1 MNSLELVKLFSNR
14 EEIFDRINSYFK
26 QLRLFRE
33 LIWFRLPVF
42 FMKSLLVTLYNS
54 SLQQDFYHPLNQII
68 EEFLESLKDEFG
80 PVKIDIRNIIDIFK
94 LSSGLIDIHQKFLD
108 YIVQVFYQ
116 ISDFL
121 RSQRVTYLFPFPDI
135 EKYVDYLEIFYRNNM
150 NSIIEEVAQKILHK
164 EKFRTLLFEYRDDF
178 GAYPFSHSEERY
190 SLEDFKPPNKNLDR
204 YEYVQKRIK
213 EIEENLFRRILVS
226 KERRDST
233 KDPYRNSVYASL
245 QLSDNCNFIDP
256 ENFSILRNPKDDSFF
271 ALDYISTYHPDYDDI
286 QDPIPKPT
294 ENFHEVLSK
303 YHEKINR
310 EESTPWY
317 IHYSK
322 RDDRKGFRN
331 EDEEGYD
338 HVFFVGDPLG
348 ELNEKEKFCCCFR
361 KQESTF
367 NDQIRKSGHIFRSD
381 DLFQE
386 EEIKFIYMP
395 RNFRYKNYV
404 TSKRFLIKMWNR
416 FMDHVH
422 MPGIDI
428 PHGIIPYRKLFFK
441 SVYNSLRT
449 LPQSLGDDMTIIIL
463 RRLIN
468 CLYEEIEIDDVEE
481 FYKRYFQEDKRR
493 EKFSY
498 NSKKDN
504 YFFGII
510 HGELLLMDTGQFDI
524 SQFVCRDLLFDMTK
538 DDEVSKLLPYD
549 VFERMLDSSTVY
561 EYVLKKYDKI
571 AYLDFRFLM
580 EFIVWYE
587 KSFFDYETN
596 HLDRRY
602 HLRTLYAMRKNYEL
616 FINKMFKKIFKKRS
630 FGKRRL
636 REYPAMKKIFLTYQ
650 TFLEMERLLKNEIEE
665 RRL

>member
-14 EEIFDRINSYFK
+14 EEIFDRINSYFR
-26 QLRLFRE
+26 QLRLFRD

-54 SLQQDFYHPLNQII
+54 SLQLDFYHPLNQII

-80 PVKIDIRNIIDIFK
+80 LVKIDIRNIIDIFK

-150 NSIIEEVAQKILHK
+150 NDIIEEVAQKILHK
-164 EKFRTLLFEYRDDF
+164 ENFRTFLFEYRDDF

-190 SLEDFKPPNKNLDR
+190 SLEDFKLPKKNLDR
-204 YEYVQKRIK
+204 YEYVQERIK
-213 EIEENLFRRILVS
+213 EIGENLFRRILVS

-233 KDPYRNSVYASL
+233 KDPYRNAVYASL

-294 ENFHEVLSK
+294 ANFHEVLSK

-338 HVFFVGDPLG
+338 HVFFLGDPLE
-348 ELNEKEKFCCCFR
+348 ELNEKEKICCCFR
-361 KQESTF
+361 KKESAF
-367 NDQIRKSGHIFRSD
+367 DDRIHKSGHIFRSD

-386 EEIKFIYMP
+386 DEIKFIYMP

-404 TSKRFLIKMWNR
+404 VSKRFLIKIWNR

-422 MPGIDI
+422 KPGIDI
-428 PHGIIPYRKLFFK
+428 PYDILPYRNLFFK
-441 SVYNSLRT
+441 SVYASLRT

-463 RRLIN
+463 KRLIN

-481 FYKRYFQEDKRR
+481 FYKHYFQEDKRR

-510 HGELLLMDTGQFDI
+510 RGELLLMDTGQFDI

-561 EYVLKKYDKI
+561 EYILKKYDKI

-596 HLDRRY
+596 HLDRRF

>member
-14 EEIFDRINSYFK
+14 EEIFDRINSYFR

-150 NSIIEEVAQKILHK
+150 NSIIEEVAQKIIDK
-164 EKFRTLLFEYRDDF
+164 QRFKTLLFEYRDDF

-190 SLEDFKPPNKNLDR
+190 ALEDFKLPKKNLDR

-213 EIEENLFRRILVS
+213 EIGENLFRRILVS

-338 HVFFVGDPLG
+338 HVFFLGDPLG

-404 TSKRFLIKMWNR
+404 TSKRFLIKIWNR

-441 SVYNSLRT
+441 SVYASLRT

-510 HGELLLMDTGQFDI
+510 HGELLLVDTGQFDI

-636 REYPAMKKIFLTYQ
+636 REYPTMKKIFLTYQ

>member
-80 PVKIDIRNIIDIFK
+80 LVKIDIRNIIDIFK
-94 LSSGLIDIHQKFLD
+94 LSSGLVDIHQKFLD

-150 NSIIEEVAQKILHK
+150 NSIIEEVAQKIIDK
-164 EKFRTLLFEYRDDF
+164 QKFKTLLFNYRDDF

-190 SLEDFKPPNKNLDR
+190 ALEDFKLPNKNLDR
-204 YEYVQKRIK
+204 YAYVQKRIK
-213 EIEENLFRRILVS
+213 EIGENLFRRILVS
-226 KERRDST
+226 KERRDSA

-303 YHEKINR
+303 YHENINR

-348 ELNEKEKFCCCFR
+348 ELNEKERFCCCFR

-404 TSKRFLIKMWNR
+404 TSKRFLIKIWNR

-504 YFFGII
+504 YFFGIV

-524 SQFVCRDLLFDMTK
+524 SQFICRDLLFDMTR

-561 EYVLKKYDKI
+561 GYVLKKYDKI

-596 HLDRRY
+596 HLDRKY